1 MIKAPQIR
9 AARLIL
15 WLDSKGE
22 LADKAG
28 VSQSAVARMEQDE
41 ADPRVST
48 LEAVRKALE
57 NAGVEFLPATQE
69 KGVGVRFRSDILP

>member
-9 AARLIL
+9 AARGLL
-15 WLDSKGE
+15 GWTQGE

-28 VSQSAVARMEQDE
+28 VSQSAVARMEQDG

>member
-9 AARLIL
+9 AARGLL
-15 WLDSKGE
+15 GWTQGE

-28 VSQSAVARMEQDE
+28 VSQSAVARMEQDG

-57 NAGVEFLPATQE
+57 NAGVEFLPETPG
-69 KGVGVRFRSDILP
+69 KGVGVRLSDNLQP